1 MNNNVVDSRPNH
13 DVHASRLYDDLV
25 AVINKHI
32 ETGKVTVAATIG
44 LLQIVQMDVWGMVR
58 GAEVQD
64 EKHPAPLVDEPE
76 PTEPCIVTKTA
87 VVPIKRRTPP
97 YADILDLWREILP
110 ELPQPQGVE
119 HWTDAR
125 KTQIRSRWNDEL
137 PELEDWRRM
146 MIYIRKSDFLMGRTQ
161 TEGRKPF
168 RCHLFWIIKPEK
180 LLLLSEGFY
189 HERSAKNGA

>member
-1 MNNNVVDSRPNH
+1 MNNNVVDLRPNH

-25 AVINKHI
+25 AVINKHFA
-32 ETGKVTVAATIG
+32 TGKVTVAATIG
-44 LLQIVQMDVWGMVR
+44 LLQIVQMEAWERAR

-64 EKHPAPLVDEPE
+64 EKHPTPLVDEPG

-87 VVPIKRRTPP
+87 VVPLKRRTPP

-146 MIYIRKSDFLMGRTQ
+146 MVYIRKSDFLMGRTQ

>member
-1 MNNNVVDSRPNH
+1 MNNNVVDLRPNH
-13 DVHASRLYDDLV
+13 DVHASRLYDELV

-44 LLQIVQMDVWGMVR
+44 LLQIMQMDVWGMVR
-58 GAEVQD
+58 GAAVQD
-64 EKHPAPLVDEPE
+64 EKHPTPLVDEPE

-87 VVPIKRRTPP
+87 VVPLKRRTPP

-125 KTQIRSRWNDEL
+125 KTQIRSRWNDDL

-146 MIYIRKSDFLMGRTQ
+146 MTYIRKSDFLMGRTQ

-168 RCHLFWIIKPEK
+168 RCHLFWIIRPEQ
-180 LLLLSEGFY
+180 LLRLSEGFY